1 MPQHGT
7 NVDAT
12 MTRTP
17 QADNRAVSFPAA
29 PGRDPAPGRPVYWHY
44 DHFRLE
50 LPARHRYPRQ
60 KYHLVR
66 ELLLGEGTVEPARM
80 IAATPVDWSVL
91 GLLHTAPYLE
101 SLRSNTL
108 SREAERELGLP
119 FAPLLADRARAAV
132 QATVQ
137 GARRALVEGIAV
149 NLGGGNH
156 HSFPERPSGYCL
168 LNDIAVAVRMLQRER
183 LVERAALVDLD
194 VHQGNA
200 NAEIFRH
207 DRGVLTLSVHGERN
221 WPYRKA
227 ESDIDVALPDRT
239 GDEDYL
245 AALTDPLD
253 AVFTN
258 FRPDIVFYQAGV
270 DPLAQDRLGRL
281 ALSHAGLRARDALVI
296 GHCRQAHCPLVITM
310 GGGYG
315 EPIEATV
322 EAHANTFREL
332 EAQWG
337 P

>member
-1 MPQHGT
+1 MTQPPQPD
-7 NVDAT
+7 NPPV
-12 MTRTP
+12 
-17 QADNRAVSFPAA
+17 ADPVQPLT
-29 PGRDPAPGRPVYWHY
+29 DPAPGRPVYWHY
-44 DHFRLE
+44 DHFQLP

-60 KYHLVR
+60 KYQLVR
-66 ELLLGEGTVEPARM
+66 ELLVGEGTISPARM

-91 GLLHTAPYLE
+91 ALLHTAPYLAA
-101 SLRSNTL
+101 LRNNAL
-108 SREAERELGLP
+108 SRDAERELGLP
-119 FAPLLADRARAAV
+119 FTPLLADRARAAV

-168 LNDIAVAVRMLQRER
+168 LNDIAVAVRVLQQAR
-183 LVERAALVDLD
+183 LVERVALIDLD

-207 DRGVLTLSVHGERN
+207 DRGVLTLSVHGARN

-227 ESDIDVALPDRT
+227 ESDIDIALPDLT
-239 GDEDYL
+239 GDADYL
-245 AALTDPLD
+245 AALADPLEQ
-253 AVFTN
+253 VFTH

-270 DPLAQDRLGRL
+270 DPLTQDRLGRL
-281 ALSHAGLRARDALVI
+281 ALTHAGLRARDALVI

-315 EPIEATV
+315 QPIEATV

>member
-1 MPQHGT
+1 
-7 NVDAT
+7 

-17 QADNRAVSFPAA
+17 HADDLKTASAAQAWT
-29 PGRDPAPGRPVYWHY
+29 DPAPGRPVYWHY
-44 DHFRLE
+44 DHFRLQ

-66 ELLLGEGTVEPARM
+66 ELLVSEGTIAPARM

-91 GLLHTAPYLE
+91 AVLHTAPYLE
-101 SLRSNTL
+101 ALRNNAL

-119 FAPLLADRARAAV
+119 FTPLLADRARAAV
-132 QATVQ
+132 QATVL
-137 GARRALVEGIAV
+137 GARRALAEGIAV

-168 LNDIAVAVRMLQRER
+168 LNDIAVAVRVLQQER
-183 LVERAALVDLD
+183 RVERVALIDLD

-227 ESDIDVALPDRT
+227 ESDIDIALPDQT

-245 AALTDPLD
+245 AALMDPLD
-253 AVFTN
+253 EVFTH

-270 DPLAQDRLGRL
+270 DPLAADRLGRL

-332 EAQWG
+332 EAQWA